1 MLPPVGE
8 HVEHVEQP
16 VVIEILPIDIEYQ
29 PCERREQHQQRVEA
43 RKAQQPVY
51 HFPRAGMDNAA
62 REQTD

>member
-8 HVEHVEQP
+8 HVERVERP
-16 VVIEILPIDIEYQ
+16 VVIEILRIDIEHQ
-29 PCERREQHQQRVEA
+29 PRERREQHQQRVEA
-43 RKAQQPVY
+43 RKVQQPVH